1 MDTTPLPNRDGDL
14 SDSDSLSTGS
24 LNLDYY
30 CVRVTSHDKFSFDE
44 LKAFIADEPQIARYV
59 IGRETVP
66 QEHFHLVLGVDVSVQ
81 IQDVKDIIRAFL
93 VPLWQEDSGKLPKGF
108 GNKQYNCQL
117 SEDKDKAVSY
127 ALKLKEY
134 VYEGFSD
141 DYIQLRVSASFEKKN
156 PSNFKSEFSDL
167 EKRFMESDMDVM
179 QFMKEYGRL
188 KSKYGQQLT
197 LTNAMAVAN
206 SVATRRDPSYWDEL
220 VENFL
225 YKV

>member
-1 MDTTPLPNRDGDL
+1 MDTSPLPNRDGDL

-127 ALKLKEY
+127 AVKLKEY
-134 VYEGFSD
+134 VYEGFDD
-141 DYIQLRVSASFEKKN
+141 DYIQSRVSASFEKKK
-156 PSNFKSEFSDL
+156 PSNFKAEYL
-167 EKRFMESDMDVM
+167 ELCKQFQESDMDIKE
-179 QFMKEYGRL
+179 FMVKYSVL
-188 KSKYGQQLT
+188 KSKYGQQVRMHDAYGYALSN
-197 LTNAMAVAN
+197 LIK
-206 SVATRRDPSYWDEL
+206 RDPGEADSI